1 MNSLNISSVAVSAT
15 INYLKSIPALSQK
28 TIVPEYD
35 SNITPIAI
43 NDDPVISVGVE
54 QFNAGPS
61 LYTQNSTGHTV
72 GQGTREYKLK
82 MRIRFYVSFSNGAQ
96 RSFTAADYVY
106 TMLMSSNYDYQVSE
120 IIMEDA
126 EYDSQ
131 TESIRLTTHFTVEG
145 TF

>member
-15 INYLKSIPALSQK
+15 IDYLNSIPGLSQR

-35 SNITPIAI
+35 SHITPIGI

-61 LYTQNSTGHTV
+61 LYTHNSTGHTV
-72 GQGTREYKLK
+72 GQGKREYKLK

-96 RSFTAADYVY
+96 RSFTAADYIY
-106 TMLMSSNYDYQVSE
+106 SMLMSPNYNYQVSE

-131 TESIRLTTHFTVEG
+131 TESIRLTTHFTIEG

>member
-1 MNSLNISSVAVSAT
+1 MNNLEISSLAVSNT
-15 INYLKSIPALSQK
+15 INYLKSIPTLSQR
-28 TIVPEYD
+28 TIVPEFD
-35 SNITPIAI
+35 SNISPIAI

-61 LYTQNSTGHTV
+61 LYTQNSSGNMV
-72 GQGTREYKLK
+72 ARNLREYKLK
-82 MRIRFYVSFSNGAQ
+82 MRIRFYVSFANGAQ

-106 TMLMSSNYDYQVSE
+106 TMLLSPNYNYKVAE